1 MIKENQK
8 LFNRFNVLSDGIL
21 IFSMLPAAFWVR
33 FYVLPGGVATVP
45 LSKYLILDVLLTAV
59 QLFIF
64 ASFGLYR
71 SFRKT
76 PLRKELAK
84 LGQAGA
90 LDMILLLSFLF
101 IGHGMHYSRWTLA
114 IFFVLSMGALSIKRV
129 VLRKILRYFRQRGF
143 NQRHI
148 LILGSGSPAREYL
161 RAVRADREL
170 GYQLA
175 GYVAEETMNIPD
187 PPRHLGGFD
196 QLDAILDESCPDEV
210 ISALGVEDYQRTPQI
225 IAACEKAGVK
235 LSIIPV
241 YAEYMTSQPQFDD
254 LNGIP
259 LMNIRR
265 IPLDNW
271 ANAFCKR
278 AMDIIGSALLL
289 LLTSPV
295 MLLCAIGVR
304 LSSPGPVIFC
314 QTRIGLNKRPFSMYK
329 FRSMRV
335 NDTQETG
342 WSRDRDDR
350 KTRFGSFLRK
360 CSLDEFPQFWNV
372 LKGDMSLVGPRPEV
386 PFYVEQFK
394 EEVPLYM
401 LKHQV
406 RPGITGWAQVNDLRG
421 DTSIKARIEHD
432 IYYIENWS
440 LLFDLKILLM
450 TVLKGKFV
458 NHEAL
463 IERSRERI

>member
-8 LFNRFNVLSDGIL
+8 LFNRLNVLSDGVL
-21 IFSMLPAAFWVR
+21 IFPMLPVAFWIR
-33 FYVLPGGVATVP
+33 FYVLPGGIVTVP
-45 LSKYLILDVLLTAV
+45 LSEYLVLDIFLTGI
-59 QLFIF
+59 QLFLF

-90 LDMILLLSFLF
+90 LEMVLLLSFLF
-101 IGHGMHYSRWTLA
+101 IGREVHYSRWTLA
-114 IFFVLSMGALSIKRV
+114 IFFVLSMGALSTKRII
-129 VLRKILRYFRQRGF
+129 LRKALRHLRQQGF
-143 NQRHI
+143 NQKHV
-148 LILGSGSPAREYL
+148 LILGSGSLAQEYL
-161 RAVRADREL
+161 HAVRADREL
-170 GYQLA
+170 GYHPV
-175 GYVAEETMNIPD
+175 GYVAQQPMNIPD
-187 PPRHLGGFD
+187 PPLYLGGFD
-196 QLDAILDESCPDEV
+196 RLDAVMEQYRPDEV
-210 ISALGVEDYQRTPQI
+210 VSAVGLEDYQRTPQI

-235 LSIIPV
+235 LSIIPI

-278 AMDIIGSALLL
+278 AMDIAGSALLL
-289 LLTSPV
+289 ILTSPV

-314 QTRIGLNKRPFSMYK
+314 QTRVGLNKRPFSMYK

-335 NDTQETG
+335 NDAQETA
-342 WSRDRDDR
+342 WSQDRDDR
-350 KTRFGSFLRK
+350 KTRLGSFLRK
-360 CSLDEFPQFWNV
+360 FSLDEFPQFWNV
-372 LKGDMSLVGPRPEV
+372 LKGDMSLVGPRPEL
-386 PFYVEQFK
+386 PHFVEQFK

-406 RPGITGWAQVNDLRG
+406 RPGITGWAQVNGLRG
-421 DTSIKARIEHD
+421 DTSIKARVEHD

-450 TVLKGKFV
+450 TVFKGQFI
-458 NHEAL
+458 NHEVL
-463 IERSRERI
+463 C

>member
-1 MIKENQK
+1 MIKENQE
-8 LFNRFNVLSDGIL
+8 LFNRLNVFSDGLL
-21 IFSMLPAAFWVR
+21 IFFMLPVAFWLR
-33 FYVLPGGVATVP
+33 FYVFPGGIISVP
-45 LSKYLILDVLLTAV
+45 LSEYLILDLFFTVI
-59 QLFIF
+59 QLFVF
-64 ASFGLYR
+64 AAFGLYR

-76 PLRKELAK
+76 PLRKELAR

-90 LDMILLLSFLF
+90 LDMVLLFSFLF
-101 IGHGMHYSRWTLA
+101 IDHGMHYSRWTLA
-114 IFFVLSMGALSIKRV
+114 VFFLLSMGMLSAKRV
-129 VLRKILRYFRQRGF
+129 VLRKTLRYFRQRGF
-143 NQRHI
+143 NQRHV
-148 LILGSGSPAREYL
+148 LILGSGSSAREYL
-161 RAVRADREL
+161 RAIRADREL
-170 GYQLA
+170 GYHPV
-175 GYVAEETMNIPD
+175 GYVADRTMKASK
-187 PPRHLGGFD
+187 PPRRLGGFN
-196 QLDAILDESCPDEV
+196 QLDAILEECRPDEV
-210 ISALGVEDYQRTPQI
+210 ISALGPEDYQRTPQI

-235 LSIIPV
+235 LSIIPL

-278 AMDIIGSALLL
+278 VMDIAGSALLL
-289 LLTSPV
+289 ILTSPLI
-295 MLLCAIGVR
+295 LLCAIGVK

-314 QTRIGLNKRPFSMYK
+314 QTRVGLNKQLFSMYK

-335 NDTQETG
+335 NGAQETA

-350 KTRFGSFLRK
+350 KTKFGALMRK
-360 CSLDEFPQFWNV
+360 LSLDEFPQFWNV
-372 LKGDMSLVGPRPEV
+372 LKGDMSLVGPRPEL
-386 PFYVEQFK
+386 PYFVEQFK

-406 RPGITGWAQVNDLRG
+406 RPGITGWAQVNGLRG

-440 LLFDLKILLM
+440 ILFDLKILLM
-450 TVLKGKFV
+450 TVFTGKFV
-458 NHEAL
+458 NQEAL
-463 IERSRERI
+463 S

>member
-1 MIKENQK
+1 MIKENQE
-8 LFNRFNVLSDGIL
+8 LFNRLNVFSDGLL
-21 IFSMLPAAFWVR
+21 IFCMLPAAFWLR
-33 FYVLPGGVATVP
+33 FYVFPGGIISVP
-45 LSKYLILDVLLTAV
+45 LSEYLILDLFFTCI
-59 QLFIF
+59 QLFSF

-76 PLRKELAK
+76 PLRKELAR

-90 LDMILLLSFLF
+90 LDMVLLLSFLF
-101 IGHGMHYSRWTLA
+101 VDHGTHYSRWTLA
-114 IFFVLSMGALSIKRV
+114 VFFLLSMGMLSAKRV
-129 VLRKILRYFRQRGF
+129 VLRKTLRHFRQRGF

-161 RAVRADREL
+161 HAVRADPEL
-170 GYQLA
+170 GYHLT
-175 GYVAEETMNIPD
+175 GYVAEQAMDIPD
-187 PPRHLGGFD
+187 PPRRLGGFD
-196 QLDAILDESCPDEV
+196 RLDAILEEHSPDEV
-210 ISALGVEDYQRTPQI
+210 ISAVGLEDYPRTPQI

-235 LSIIPV
+235 LSIIPI
-241 YAEYMTSQPQFDD
+241 YAEYMTSRPQFDD

-278 AMDIIGSALLL
+278 TMDIVGSGLLL
-289 LLTSPV
+289 ILTSPLI
-295 MLLCAIGVR
+295 LLCAVGVK

-314 QTRIGLNKRPFSMYK
+314 QTRVGLNKRLFSMFK

-342 WSRDRDDR
+342 WSRDHDDR
-350 KTRFGSFLRK
+350 KTRFGAFMRK
-360 CSLDEFPQFWNV
+360 FSLDEFPQFWNV
-372 LKGDMSLVGPRPEV
+372 FKGDMSLVGPRPEL
-386 PFYVEQFK
+386 PYFVEQFK

-406 RPGITGWAQVNDLRG
+406 RPGITGWAQVNGLRG

-440 LLFDLKILLM
+440 ILFDLKILLM
-450 TVLKGKFV
+450 TVFTGKFV

-463 IERSRERI
+463 R

>member
-1 MIKENQK
+1 MIRENQK
-8 LFNRFNVLSDGIL
+8 LFNRLNVLSDGIL
-21 IFSMLPAAFWVR
+21 IYSMLPAAFWIR
-33 FYVLPGGVATVP
+33 FYILPGGIVTVP
-45 LSKYLILDVLLTAV
+45 LSRYLVLGVLLTAI
-59 QLFIF
+59 QLFLF

-76 PLRKELAK
+76 PLRKELLR
-84 LGQAGA
+84 LGQAVA
-90 LDMILLLSFLF
+90 LEMVLLLSFLF
-101 IGHGMHYSRWTLA
+101 IGHGMNYSRWTLA
-114 IFFVLSMGALSIKRV
+114 IFFGLSMGTLGVKRI
-129 VLRKILRYFRQRGF
+129 VLRKALRHFRQQGF
-143 NQRHI
+143 NQKHV
-148 LILGSGSPAREYL
+148 LILGNGPSAQKYL
-161 RAVRADREL
+161 RAIRADREL
-170 GYQLA
+170 GYQPV
-175 GYVAEETMNIPD
+175 GYVAERTMKAPK
-187 PPRHLGGFD
+187 PPRRLGGFN
-196 QLDAILDESCPDEV
+196 QIDAILEQYRPDEV
-210 ISALGVEDYQRTPQI
+210 ISALDLEDYQRTPQI

-235 LSIIPV
+235 LSIIPI

-254 LNGIP
+254 LNGVP

-278 AMDIIGSALLL
+278 AMDIVGSALLL
-289 LLTSPV
+289 VLTSPL

-335 NDTQETG
+335 NNAQETG
-342 WSRDRDDR
+342 WSRDHDKR
-350 KTRFGSFLRK
+350 KTRFGAFLRK
-360 CSLDEFPQFWNV
+360 FSLDEFPQFWNV
-372 LKGDMSLVGPRPEV
+372 LKGDMSLVGPRPEL
-386 PFYVEQFK
+386 PYYVEQFK

-401 LKHQV
+401 IKHQV
-406 RPGITGWAQVNDLRG
+406 RPGITGWAQVNGLRG

-450 TVLKGKFV
+450 TVFKGQFV

-463 IERSRERI
+463 C